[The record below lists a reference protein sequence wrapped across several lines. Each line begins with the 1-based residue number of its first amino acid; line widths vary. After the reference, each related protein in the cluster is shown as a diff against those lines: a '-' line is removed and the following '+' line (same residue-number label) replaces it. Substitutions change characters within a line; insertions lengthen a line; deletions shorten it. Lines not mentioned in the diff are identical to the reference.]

1 MSNATDGAVH
11 ANQLYMNNSSSSI
24 TVLQA
29 TIMTSTMGSAAVGTA
44 EPEHQYYT
52 RQKAGRPKQGEKSIN
67 GAGQHQQQH
76 WPAQHKSTTQ
86 QRGQLVWRANTTPTP
101 PACSTAQQLRT
112 VG

>member
-1 MSNATDGAVH
+1 MPNATAREVH

-24 TVLQA
+24 TALQA

-44 EPEHQYYT
+44 EPEHQYFT

-76 WPAQHKSTTQ
+76 WPAQCKSTQ
-86 QRGQLVWRANTTPTP
+86 Q
-101 PACSTAQQLRT
+101 QQ
-112 VG
+112 G